1 MRDLPVIA
9 IDRLEL
15 GHAPYDW
22 PFSRTC
28 RGEIDAYFAE
38 LRRHAPALWNG
49 RMLLM
54 KDHAIAGGTLRGTF
68 FETGYADFLY
78 WRDHDFPDRAVI
90 NCFGMGALRS
100 NDGAYLLGVMGEHTA
115 NARRIYFPAGTPE
128 PCDARGETVDLL
140 GNIVREIAEETGLD
154 GDDISVGRGWSA
166 IVAGDRLTV
175 IKPIDVHDDALS
187 LRQRMLRHLASEVRP
202 ELSDIRVV
210 RSTRDFDPLMPDYM
224 IAYLAHVF
232 AASL

>member
-28 RGEIDAYFAE
+28 RAEIDAYFAA

-54 KDHAIAGGTLRGTF
+54 KDLAIAGGTLRGTF
-68 FETGYADFLY
+68 FATGYADFLY
-78 WRDHDFPDRAVI
+78 WRDHDFPDRSVI

-115 NARRIYFPAGTPE
+115 NAHRIYFPAGTPE
-128 PCDARGETVDLL
+128 PSDVRGETVDLL

-154 GDDISVGRGWSA
+154 GHDISVGRGWSV
-166 IVAGDRLTV
+166 IVSKNRLPV
-175 IKPIDVHDDALS
+175 IKPIDAHGDALG
-187 LRQRMLRHLASEVRP
+187 LRERMLRHLASEVKP
-202 ELSDIRVV
+202 ELSDIRIV
-210 RSTRDFDPLMPDYM
+210 RSPRDFDPLMPDFI
-224 IAYLAHVF
+224 IAYLSRVF
-232 AASL
+232 AAGP